1 MFNFIDG
8 RKINAI
14 LFGVVLSKQI
24 NKPLI
29 HFLKPQKFRGDGPL
43 VDPVCSVERTK
54 SMAYKK
60 I

>member
-14 LFGVVLSKQI
+14 LSKQI